1 MTDLTRAHVHVI
13 ITLLDICI
21 YSCSDLMLMRSVAL
35 MACGRPM
42 QPGDV
47 HDFS

>member
-21 YSCSDLMLMRSVAL
+21 YSCSELMPMISVAL
-35 MACGRPM
+35 IACGRPM
-42 QPGDV
+42 QLGDV